1 MVLKGRKEEKKSER
15 KYWDEKFETLP
26 LPELEK
32 FQLRKLKETVEW
44 VYERVPFY
52 KRKFDEAGVNPK
64 AIKSL
69 EDIAR
74 LPFTVKNDLRD
85 NYPFGLCAVP
95 LKEVVRVHASSGT
108 TGKPI
113 TGPYTAEDLEQWT
126 ELMARNLW
134 AAGVRPDDIAQNA
147 YGHGLFTGG
156 LGFHQGLT
164 RLGCTVVPTSSGLTE
179 RQITI
184 MKDFGVT
191 ALFCTPSYALT
202 IAERAAEM
210 KVDIR
215 ALPLR
220 VGVFGAEPWSTAMR
234 QEIEE
239 RMGIRAQEAYGL
251 TELCGPGVGFDCEVQ
266 DGIHI
271 NEDHFI
277 AEIVD
282 PQTLEPL
289 PLGEK
294 GELVFTALQ
303 RRAMPMIRYRTKDIT
318 RLRREKCACGRT
330 FVKMDKIYGRSDDML
345 IISGVN
351 VFPSQIESLL
361 LEIPEVEPQYRLV
374 VRKKGYLDQL
384 IVQVEG
390 RRDIYEAGPEK
401 RLEVAARVM
410 AHIRGMMGIGVDV
423 EIVEPKFI
431 ARSEG
436 KALRVVD
443 ERPKQF
449 R

>member
-1 MVLKGRKEEKKSER
+1 MPWNEEFECMPV
-15 KYWDEKFETLP
+15 EKLQ
-26 LPELEK
+26 K
-32 FQLRKLKETVEW
+32 FQLEKLKETAAW
-44 VYERVPFY
+44 VYAKIPFY
-52 KRKFDEAGVNPK
+52 KKKFDEQGITPDD
-64 AIKSL
+64 IKNL
-69 EDIAR
+69 EDVAK
-74 LPFTVKNDLRD
+74 LPMTVKNDLRD

-113 TGPYTAEDLEQWT
+113 TGPYTKEDLAQWT
-126 ELMARNLW
+126 ECMCRNLW
-134 AAGVRPDDIAQNA
+134 AAGIRKEDVVQNA

-156 LGFHQGLT
+156 LGFHQAVT
-164 RLGCTVVPTSSGLTE
+164 AMDCTVVPTSAGMTE
-179 RQITI
+179 RQITLLQ
-184 MKDFGVT
+184 DFGSNV
-191 ALFCTPSYALT
+191 LFCTPSYALT
-202 IAERAAEM
+202 IAERAEEM

-215 ALPLR
+215 SLPVR
-220 VGVFGAEPWSTAMR
+220 VGVFGAEPWTVQMR

-239 RMGIRAQEAYGL
+239 RMGIKAQEAYGL
-251 TELCGPGVGFDCEVQ
+251 TELCGPGVAYDAADQNGLY
-266 DGIHI
+266 I
-271 NEDHFI
+271 NEDHFL
-277 AEIVD
+277 AEVVD

-294 GELVFTALQ
+294 GELIFTSLQ

-318 RLRREKCACGRT
+318 RLWREPGHNGRT
-330 FVKMDKIYGRSDDML
+330 FVRMDKIYGRSDDML

-351 VFPSQIESLL
+351 VFPSQIEALL
-361 LEIPEVEPQYRLV
+361 LEIEEVEPQYRLI

-390 RRDIYEAGPEK
+390 KSEVYEAGDK
-401 RLEVAARVM
+401 RRYEIEGKIA
-410 AHIRGMMGIGVDV
+410 AHIKGMLGISV
-423 EIVEPKFI
+423 EVELVEAKFI

-443 ERPKQF
+443 ERPKQL